1 MASGHNGCGTLDTNC
16 EFETHRMTPRNSD
29 TRTVQGDGDRA
40 PGQPSLP
47 GFDSAPQATD
57 GLFFAVFPDAGV
69 AANAARLASRLRDEH
84 RLTGRP
90 LAAGR
95 LHVSL
100 LHLGDYAGLPPSVV
114 DTALAAAATVAMPP
128 FEVGFDCAMSFAGTP
143 GNRPLVL
150 CAGDGVGA
158 LMVFQQAL
166 AAAMA
171 KVGLGGRAKSSY
183 VPHMTLL
190 YDGRGVSPQLVETIS
205 WTVNEFVL
213 VHSLLGRTQYFPL
226 GRWPLWH

>member
-1 MASGHNGCGTLDTNC
+1 MKPQNPDA
-16 EFETHRMTPRNSD
+16 RAVR
-29 TRTVQGDGDRA
+29 GDGDQA

-69 AANAARLASRLRDEH
+69 AANTARLASHLSGEH
-84 RLTGRP
+84 GLTGRP
-90 LAAGR
+90 HPPGR

-100 LHLGDYAGLPPSVV
+100 LHLGDYAGLPSSVV
-114 DTALAAAATVAMPP
+114 DTARAAAATVAMSP
-128 FEVGFDCAMSFAGTP
+128 FEVAFDCAMSFAGAQR
-143 GNRPLVL
+143 NRPLVL
-150 CAGDGVGA
+150 CGGDGIGA

-171 KVGLGGRAKSSY
+171 KAGLGGRVKSSY

-190 YDGRGVSPQLVETIS
+190 YDRRGVSGQPVETIRWS
-205 WTVNEFVL
+205 VSEFVL
-213 VHSLLGRTQYFPL
+213 VHSLLGRTQYLPL
-226 GRWPLWH
+226 GRWPLSR